1 MLANGS
7 DIDYGEM
14 VHAMADIYLDPAV
27 AAARPAAR
35 APTTPVK
42 PFREIPLSRARLDA
56 LVGYYAMSPEAGIDF
71 TQEHGQLMAKST
83 GWPRIPAYASS
94 EREFFAKATNAQFTF
109 DAPGPDGIVAGG
121 VLHANGVDTPARRV
135 QRPVPPAGAL
145 TKFEGDFY
153 SDELRTVY
161 SVANRNGNLEL
172 TYPRGSA
179 VLDFNDKGEFATGF
193 PLGAIQYQCDAR
205 DHCASFTVTTGSGR
219 VRNLKFNRVAR
230 LGSTP

>member
-1 MLANGS
+1 M
-7 DIDYGEM
+7 
-14 VHAMADIYLDPAV
+14 
-27 AAARPAAR
+27 
-35 APTTPVK
+35 K

-71 TQEHGQLMAKST
+71 TREHGRLMAKST

-109 DAPGPDGIVAGG
+109 DAPGPDGIVARG

-135 QRPVPPAGAL
+135 QRPSSPAGAL

-161 SVANRNGNLEL
+161 SVAKRNGNLEV

-179 VLDFNDKGEFATGF
+179 VLDFNDKECSPPGSRSAPFNINAT
-193 PLGAIQYQCDAR
+193 PRITAP
-205 DHCASFTVTTGSGR
+205 SFTVTTGDGR
-219 VRNLKFNRVAR
+219 VRNLKFNRMTR
-230 LGSTP
+230 LGTNL